1 MVQQCE
7 ISLYYGELH
16 QYFLFSS
23 SISQDPLLF
32 SVVDI
37 KILGILRTQKSKVK
51 KMERVCLHIFV
62 SPFEENLSPGHQG
75 DQILFPPSQITSSCG
90 SALFSCS
97 PVNKTTGQTVLFQ
110 DFPSLRPWW
119 LNVFP
124 GTTEEFRTK
133 GGN

>member
-1 MVQQCE
+1 MKDKGE
-7 ISLYYGELH
+7 KDGKSLFA
-16 QYFLFSS
+16 YF
-23 SISQDPLLF
+23 
-32 SVVDI
+32 
-37 KILGILRTQKSKVK
+37 
-51 KMERVCLHIFV
+51 CV
-62 SPFEENLSPGHQG
+62 SFRRNLSPGHQG